1 MKEKY
6 IHAHMSAAY
15 VYAALSSCDRR
26 QVGCVIVKDNS
37 IISIGYNGTAPGECN
52 ECENE
57 AGETLAGVIHA
68 EDNALQK
75 LSGSS
80 ASAKGASAFITLCPC
95 NLCAPRL
102 VNAGITTVYYSEVKL
117 TKNGLE
123 YLKKNG
129 VEVIKVT
136 KK

>member
-1 MKEKY
+1 MKDKY
-6 IHAHMSAAY
+6 IQAHMAAAY

-52 ECENE
+52 SCENE
-57 AGETLAGVIHA
+57 HGETLPGVIHA

-75 LSGSS
+75 LSGST
-80 ASAKGASAFITLCPC
+80 ASAKGAVAFITLCPC

-102 VNAGITTVYYSEVKL
+102 VNAGITTVYYSEIKP
-117 TKNGLE
+117 TKNGME
-123 YLKKNG
+123 YLIKNN

-136 KK
+136 KQ